1 MKLCS
6 VLCGDLDGKKAWGRV
21 NAYICMAEALCCSPA
36 NITTLLTGYMQI
48 QNKKLK
54 KYAWKEE
61 KGENKKKVI
70 SEE

>member
-54 KYAWKEE
+54 NMHGRKRRE
-61 KGENKKKVI
+61 KIKRR
-70 SEE
+70 